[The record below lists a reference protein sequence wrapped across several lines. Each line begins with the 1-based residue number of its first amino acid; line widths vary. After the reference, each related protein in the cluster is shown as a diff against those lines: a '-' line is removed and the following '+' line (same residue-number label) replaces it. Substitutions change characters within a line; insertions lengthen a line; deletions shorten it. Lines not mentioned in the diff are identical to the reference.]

1 LAVLCALVCVC
12 VCVRV
17 WLIEQMHACD
27 SCARIGM

>member
-1 LAVLCALVCVC
+1 LAVLCALVC